1 MKASDPLR
9 RRAGGDRAML
19 LSRGIGEQTAPLNLE
34 GLQSRQSRLGPVR
47 IHRNSCIALSL
58 VQIDSDPGSIAK
70 SHLAVLDGEH
80 AAKLCIPEV
89 VGIDVDL

>member
-1 MKASDPLR
+1 M
-9 RRAGGDRAML
+9 
-19 LSRGIGEQTAPLNLE
+19 
-34 GLQSRQSRLGPVR
+34 
-47 IHRNSCIALSL
+47 ALSLVVQFRHLSPMKLDQVSTRIEPKQKVAYWSGPTYRDRNVGVVPL